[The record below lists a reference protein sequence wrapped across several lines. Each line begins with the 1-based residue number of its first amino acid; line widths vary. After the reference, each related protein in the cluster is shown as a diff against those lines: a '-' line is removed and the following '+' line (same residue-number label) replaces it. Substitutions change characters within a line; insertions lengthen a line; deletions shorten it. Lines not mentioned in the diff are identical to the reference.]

1 MKIYRPLWS
10 DGAFQAAQQFQ
21 QLSRCSAPAAVILMM
36 GRKARIRIVGDR
48 RRYP

>member
-1 MKIYRPLWS
+1 MKIYRPLWN
-10 DGAFQAAQQFQ
+10 DGAFQAAKQFQ

-48 RRYP
+48 MRYP